1 MLHACFL
8 FCIIIAAISSL
19 ERSFWNWY
27 GLIKP
32 HKNNKTTT
40 ASKCEMWTALESSF
54 AQVCPHT
61 VPGSPCRIQF
71 SSPHTTEIFSML
83 LGRTY
88 CHLQWE
94 KSATHSNY
102 TFVQQHRG
110 TLIPNISYTGRNE
123 SWPKVSRRPHTV
135 STGPHSQPS
144 FTKCSVKN
152 CNSTPYSLLHT
163 VKTKRGKSIS
173 ILEAEFEFI
182 YRTHWILFEILALN
196 QFLLKACPK
205 IYIISN
211 WTSPAWT
218 IFTAANW
225 LFIWLFKT

>member
-1 MLHACFL
+1 MIHPVWRWQSAGTGTVLVLWQIMLHACFL
-8 FCIIIAAISSL
+8 FCIIIAAILSL

-54 AQVCPHT
+54 AEVCPHT

-71 SSPHTTEIFSML
+71 SSPNTTEIFSML

-110 TLIPNISYTGRNE
+110 ALLQKWEKKLYFLC
-123 SWPKVSRRPHTV
+123 
-135 STGPHSQPS
+135 QPPLPPS
-144 FTKCSVKN
+144 APQRDKLC
-152 CNSTPYSLLHT
+152 
-163 VKTKRGKSIS
+163 I
-173 ILEAEFEFI
+173 
-182 YRTHWILFEILALN
+182 
-196 QFLLKACPK
+196 
-205 IYIISN
+205 
-211 WTSPAWT
+211 
-218 IFTAANW
+218 
-225 LFIWLFKT
+225 